1 MLTYMMLLEELGA
14 SPSGVNSRRIA
25 NRYGATIED
34 VVEAIDQLHERG
46 LVLAFSERSTTEST
60 STERIAWVLRHA
72 NTERAIDEAI
82 LIGIDLDSLVG

>member
-1 MLTYMMLLEELGA
+1 MMLLEELGA
-14 SPSGVNSRRIA
+14 SPSGVSSRRIA

-34 VVEAIDQLHERG
+34 VVEAIDQLHEHG
-46 LVLAFSERSTTEST
+46 LVLAFNLPSPCQSI